1 MMTIKRIRT
10 DSQLHFKKT
19 IINCM
24 PCYISGIYK
33 CVNYGGEWFAFFIP
47 KGWKTW
53 GNSCE
58 HNSTGIAKSQTYKT
72 LAEAQAACSRHQAA
86 NR

>member
-1 MMTIKRIRT
+1 MILRRT
-10 DSQLHFKKT
+10 RTTQRLHFKKT
-19 IINCM
+19 ILNHM

-47 KGWKTW
+47 KGWECW

-58 HNSTGIAKSQTYKT
+58 YNSSGIAKSQTYKT
-72 LAEAQAACSRHQAA
+72 LAEAKAACSRHQAA
-86 NR
+86 NQ